1 MWHFSH
7 DYHNF
12 SILWCYQYEN
22 NLDDSLYDNQ
32 WNSSDELGGEIA
44 KQSDFYLLYE
54 GEQLTGYAISLMP
67 NDNAN

>member
-1 MWHFSH
+1 MTINETH
-7 DYHNF
+7 
-12 SILWCYQYEN
+12 QT
-22 NLDDSLYDNQ
+22 NL
-32 WNSSDELGGEIA
+32 GVEIA

>member
-1 MWHFSH
+1 MWYFSH

-12 SILWCYQYEN
+12 SILWCYQYET
-22 NLDDSLYDNQ
+22 LYDNQ
-32 WNSSDELGGEIA
+32 WNSSDELRGEIA

-54 GEQLTGYAISLMP
+54 GEQLTVYAISLMP